1 MLLLLGLLF
10 IPESPRWLAMTGRQ
24 QELEVALR
32 KLNGKHA
39 DVALM
44 MRAIQPS
51 ASVQAS
57 GRDPSMKLKDLLAPT
72 LRRPLLV
79 RQEAGGRGEGGMRGS
94 WGASRRGG
102 ADWSGA
108 HDPPTIFGYQCG
120 YVLCGKHFFCSGVQK
135 PKHS

>member
-24 QELEVALR
+24 QELEVALH

-44 MRAIQPS
+44 MRAMQPS
-51 ASVQAS
+51 AAVQAS

-72 LRRPLLV
+72 LRMPLLV
-79 RQEAGGRGEGGMRGS
+79 RREAGGSGQGGIRGS
-94 WGASRRGG
+94 WGGS
-102 ADWSGA
+102 
-108 HDPPTIFGYQCG
+108 
-120 YVLCGKHFFCSGVQK
+120 
-135 PKHS
+135 